1 MLPEGVPEVSGAI
14 VPAAVTP
21 PADGLSELARRAIS
35 ASVPENTRR
44 AYGRAWADFTA
55 WCAAEGR
62 QALPAAPETMIE
74 YATYLCYQRP
84 ALDRAGFPVPGVTGL
99 KLSTVRLKLYAVS
112 AVHEASGYR
121 APRDKRA
128 ARVVKGYQD
137 ELARAR
143 HPRAKVSK
151 VTPLT
156 LEVLDTLIGTGLKGE
171 QHLIQLRDAALFA
184 IDYSGATRGSEIVLI
199 NVEDITIVPKG
210 LTIDLR
216 RIKTGGDSVV
226 KIPEAG
232 APRTTA
238 ILRRWVK
245 ALAAEGWTAGPLF
258 PRISRHGQPGQ
269 PSRGNADDGRMNSQ
283 SALNRIRRAQ
293 EAAGIEGRLTMHSGR
308 RGFATEA
315 ADAGIAK
322 LRIARH
328 GGWKDDSQALDGYIE
343 DAEGWAHNP
352 LNKVGF

>member
-1 MLPEGVPEVSGAI
+1 MLPEGVPEVSGAV

-84 ALDRAGFPVPGVTGL
+84 ALDRAGFPVPGVLGL
-99 KLSTVRLKLYAVS
+99 KPSTVRLKLYAVS

-128 ARVVKGYQD
+128 TRVVKGYQA

-156 LEVLDTLIGTGLKGE
+156 LDVLGTLIGEGLKGE

-184 IDYSGATRGSEIVLI
+184 IDYSGATRGSEIVLL

-210 LTIDLR
+210 LTLDLR
-216 RIKTGGDSVV
+216 RLKTGADDVV

-238 ILRRWVK
+238 ILRRWVR
-245 ALAAEGWTAGPLF
+245 ALAAEGWTEGPLF
-258 PRISRHGQPGQ
+258 PRISRYGRPGE
-269 PSRGNADDGRMNSQ
+269 PSRGSDDGRMNAG
-283 SALNRIRRAQ
+283 SALRRIRLAQ
-293 EAAGIEGRLTMHSGR
+293 ETAGIEGRLTMHSGR

-315 ADAGIAK
+315 ADAGIPK

-328 GGWKDDSQALDGYIE
+328 GGWDDNSQALDGYIE